1 LISLLGEV
9 YRPAAQTHFGKS
21 IRMSEDGT
29 TYLRTS
35 EAGESGALV
44 NQLADKLRADIED
57 YAPMISFMALVNTL
71 ARDILD
77 CTSSEKNAIAAATD
91 MGEKILHLVKLNLA
105 KYGFGDQSPIKVA
118 V

>member
-1 LISLLGEV
+1 
-9 YRPAAQTHFGKS
+9 
-21 IRMSEDGT
+21 MSEDGT

-91 MGEKILHLVKLNLA
+91 MGEKILDLVKLNGA
-105 KYGFGDQSPIKVA
+105 KFGFGPDKTSVKVYA
-118 V
+118 RTVSAPHGVLRKSMGVAP